1 MYLSKVGK
9 SLLLA
14 NYLIIF
20 DKEVHKLQKLQKFFK
35 TS

>member
-20 DKEVHKLQKLQKFFK
+20 DKEVHKLKWL
-35 TS
+35 

>member
-1 MYLSKVGK
+1 MYPSKIGK

-20 DKEVHKLQKLQKFFK
+20 DKEVHKLKRF
-35 TS
+35 